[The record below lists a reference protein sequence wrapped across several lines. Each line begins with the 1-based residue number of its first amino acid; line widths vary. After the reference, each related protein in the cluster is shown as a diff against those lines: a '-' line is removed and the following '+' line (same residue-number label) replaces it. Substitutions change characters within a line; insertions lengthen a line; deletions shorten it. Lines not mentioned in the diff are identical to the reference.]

1 MNEIS
6 LCAYAKLNL
15 YLDITGKRNDGYHL
29 LETVMQSID
38 LCDIV
43 TIRMSDK
50 VARRR
55 LDAPT
60 RGYPTVRKTY
70 ALRRQITSI
79 QPREDIPQARY
90 LSKSGCRARREWAAA
105 ARTRRQ
111 S

>member
-50 VARRR
+50 VGAS
-55 LDAPT
+55 
-60 RGYPTVRKTY
+60 TVRCSDPRIKKTS
-70 ALRRQITSI
+70 ALRRQITFI

-105 ARTRRQ
+105 ARTRRR